1 VKKQK
6 QAFNPFYAA
15 LVLVGIAFTVT
26 ACAYAVMMFRATRFT
41 GRESAGEQS
50 RLMSLLDE
58 RGMEILGIEVLLLGV
73 ATVGAIG
80 LDQYRIKRDAT
91 RSTSSNEPS

>member
-1 VKKQK
+1 VSKQK
-6 QAFNPFYAA
+6 QPFNPFYLL

-41 GRESAGEQS
+41 GRESAGEPS
-50 RLMSLLDE
+50 ALMSVLDE

-80 LDQYRIKRDAT
+80 LERRT
-91 RSTSSNEPS
+91 RN